1 LNRGRIIVLSGPSGV
16 GKTTICDKILGER
29 SDVRYSVSA
38 TSRSKRTVEKNGR
51 EYIFLSVDEFK
62 QWIEQDRFVEYAE
75 VYGNFYGTSRKSL
88 EDGLSAGYN
97 ILMDV
102 DVQGARRLMN
112 LYPDGIFFYIIPPDI
127 AELERRLK
135 KRDTDKDEVIKK
147 RIAKA
152 IQELEYRKDY
162 KYVIENNDLRTTTS
176 KILGIIEDELGGE
189 SQINEC

>member
-1 LNRGRIIVLSGPSGV
+1 MNRGRIIVLSGPSGV

>member
-1 LNRGRIIVLSGPSGV
+1 MNRGRIIVLSGPSGV
-16 GKTTICDKILGER
+16 GKTTICDRILAGR

-51 EYIFLSVDEFK
+51 EYIFLSADEFR
-62 QWIEQDRFVEYAE
+62 QWITQDRFVEYAE
-75 VYGNFYGTSRKSL
+75 VYGNFYGTPRKSL
-88 EDGLSAGYN
+88 EIGLSAGYN

-112 LYPDGIFFYIIPPDI
+112 LYPDGIFFYIMPPDI

-135 KRDTDKDEVIKK
+135 RRDTDKDEVIKK

-152 IQELEYRKDY
+152 KQELEYRKDY
-162 KYVIENNDLRTTTS
+162 KYVIENNDLQMTIS
-176 KILGIIEDELGGE
+176 KILGIIEDELGSE
-189 SQINEC
+189 RQINEC